1 MIVQLMV
8 PKIISL
14 FLMIFLGFL
23 LVRKKIL
30 KSSDS
35 RVLSI
40 LGVYLIMPCMILSAF
55 QMDYTDEL
63 KDGLLLAFLTAFL
76 INIAYVFMISLC
88 SKIFHFSAVEKLSII
103 YPNCGNF
110 TVPLV
115 AAMIGNEWVIYG
127 IANVIVQHFFVWS
140 YGVSV
145 IRGEKHINLKKVVT
159 NTSIIAFVIGAAL
172 FLLHIPMPSVAVD
185 LIDTLSGMM
194 GPYAMLTVG
203 MLLAGM
209 NLKDM
214 LRNPRLCLVSAF
226 RLLVFP
232 LMTLVMLKYT
242 GLASLAENGENILL
256 IVLLAASAPAA
267 SVVTSLSL
275 VYDSDAAYAGVINV
289 VTTLFCIVTMP
300 VMAVLYQI

>member
-1 MIVQLMV
+1 MYDF
-8 PKIISL
+8 ISL
-14 FLMIFLGFL
+14 SYGL
-23 LVRKKIL
+23 
-30 KSSDS
+30 
-35 RVLSI
+35 
-40 LGVYLIMPCMILSAF
+40 
-55 QMDYTDEL
+55 TDEL
-63 KDGLLLAFLTAFL
+63 KDGLVLAFLTAFL
-76 INIAYVFMISLC
+76 INIAYVFIISLC

-115 AAMIGNEWVIYG
+115 AAMLGNEWVIYG

-145 IRGEKHINLKKVVT
+145 IRGEKHINIKRVAT
-159 NTSIIAFVIGAAL
+159 NTSIIAFMIGSAL
-172 FLLHIPMPSVAVD
+172 FFLHIPMPSMAAD

-203 MLLAGM
+203 MPLAGM
-209 NLKDM
+209 NLKDI
-214 LRNPRLCLVSAF
+214 LHNPRLCLVSAF

-275 VYDSDAAYAGVINV
+275 VCDSDAAYAGVINV
-289 VTTLFCIVTMP
+289 VTTLLCIITMP
-300 VMAVLYQI
+300 GVAVLYQI